1 MIWTIVE
8 YVAIIT
14 ECLIATRLFL
24 LYFKLKSDDW
34 KYLKSIILFA
44 PLFITDVIGSF
55 GAANEVFFIL
65 TCVLSEFIFAVI
77 FYNKSIKNV
86 VKKEKG
92 GKVLIHRKGRENLEN
107 RVPVLAEYIG
117 LPPIY
122 VKEDSIVDDDDILH
136 VGDLEFRVIYTPGHT
151 DDGTALY
158 CEKEEMLF
166 SGDTLFKGAW
176 GRVDLPTSDFDSIM
190 NSIINK
196 LLILPENTIVYPGH
210 GKPTR
215 IGDEKPIYLE
225 AKPNID

>member
-1 MIWTIVE
+1 MILKRIKVQMKFVGETNCYIIVDE
-8 YVAIIT
+8 TQKKAMVIDPAGEVPKIIEILDT
-14 ECLIATRLFL
+14 LGAELVYI
-24 LYFKLKSDDW
+24 
-34 KYLKSIILFA
+34 YLTHCHADHING
-44 PLFITDVIGSF
+44 V
-55 GAANEVFFIL
+55 NEL
-65 TCVLSEFIFAVI
+65 
-77 FYNKSIKNV
+77 
-86 VKKEKG
+86 KKEKG

-107 RVPVLAEYIG
+107 RVPVLAKYIG

>member
-1 MIWTIVE
+1 MILKRIKVQMKFVGETNC
-8 YVAIIT
+8 YVIIDET
-14 ECLIATRLFL
+14 QKKAMVIDPAGEVPKIIEILDTLGAELVYI
-24 LYFKLKSDDW
+24 
-34 KYLKSIILFA
+34 YLTHCHADHING
-44 PLFITDVIGSF
+44 V
-55 GAANEVFFIL
+55 NEL
-65 TCVLSEFIFAVI
+65 
-77 FYNKSIKNV
+77 
-86 VKKEKG
+86 KKEKG

-151 DDGTALY
+151 DDGTSLY

-190 NSIINK
+190 NSIIKK
-196 LLILPENTIVYPGH
+196 LLILPKNTIVYPGH

>member
-1 MIWTIVE
+1 MILKRIKVQMKFVGETNCYIIVDE
-8 YVAIIT
+8 TQKKAMVIDPAGEVPKIIEILDT
-14 ECLIATRLFL
+14 LGAELVYI
-24 LYFKLKSDDW
+24 
-34 KYLKSIILFA
+34 YLTYCHADHING
-44 PLFITDVIGSF
+44 V
-55 GAANEVFFIL
+55 NEL
-65 TCVLSEFIFAVI
+65 
-77 FYNKSIKNV
+77 
-86 VKKEKG
+86 KKEKG

-122 VKEDSIVDDDDILH
+122 VKEDSIVDNDDILH

-151 DDGTALY
+151 DDGTSLY

>member
-1 MIWTIVE
+1 MILKRIKVQMKFFGETNCYIIVDE
-8 YVAIIT
+8 TQKKAMVIDPAGEVPKIIEILNT
-14 ECLIATRLFL
+14 LGAELVYI
-24 LYFKLKSDDW
+24 
-34 KYLKSIILFA
+34 YLTHCHADHING
-44 PLFITDVIGSF
+44 V
-55 GAANEVFFIL
+55 NEL
-65 TCVLSEFIFAVI
+65 
-77 FYNKSIKNV
+77 
-86 VKKEKG
+86 KKEKG

-136 VGDLEFRVIYTPGHT
+136 VGDLELRVIYTPGHT
-151 DDGTALY
+151 DDGTSLY

-190 NSIINK
+190 NSIIKK

>member
-1 MIWTIVE
+1 MI
-8 YVAIIT
+8 
-14 ECLIATRLFL
+14 
-24 LYFKLKSDDW
+24 
-34 KYLKSIILFA
+34 LKSIKVQMKFVGETNCYIIVDETQKKAMVIDPAGEVPKIIEILDT
-44 PLFITDVIGSF
+44 L
-55 GAANEVFFIL
+55 GAELVYIYLTHCHADHINGVNEL
-65 TCVLSEFIFAVI
+65 
-77 FYNKSIKNV
+77 
-86 VKKEKG
+86 KKEKG

-122 VKEDSIVDDDDILH
+122 VKEDSIVDNDDILH

-151 DDGTALY
+151 DDGTSLY

>member
-1 MIWTIVE
+1 MILKRIKVQMKFVGETNCYIIVDE
-8 YVAIIT
+8 TQKKAMVIDPAGEVPKIIEILDT
-14 ECLIATRLFL
+14 LGAELVYI
-24 LYFKLKSDDW
+24 
-34 KYLKSIILFA
+34 YLTHCHADHING
-44 PLFITDVIGSF
+44 V
-55 GAANEVFFIL
+55 NEL
-65 TCVLSEFIFAVI
+65 
-77 FYNKSIKNV
+77 
-86 VKKEKG
+86 KKEKG

-151 DDGTALY
+151 DDGTSLY

-176 GRVDLPTSDFDSIM
+176 GRVDLPTSNFDSIM

>member
-1 MIWTIVE
+1 MILKRIEVQMKFVGETNCYIIVDE
-8 YVAIIT
+8 TQKKAMVIDPAGEVPKIIEILNT
-14 ECLIATRLFL
+14 LGAELVYI
-24 LYFKLKSDDW
+24 
-34 KYLKSIILFA
+34 YLTHCHADHING
-44 PLFITDVIGSF
+44 V
-55 GAANEVFFIL
+55 NEL
-65 TCVLSEFIFAVI
+65 
-77 FYNKSIKNV
+77 
-86 VKKEKG
+86 KKEKG

-136 VGDLEFRVIYTPGHT
+136 VGDLELRVIYTPGHT
-151 DDGTALY
+151 DDGTSLY

-190 NSIINK
+190 NSIIKK

>member
-1 MIWTIVE
+1 MILKRIKVQMKFVGETNCYIIVDE
-8 YVAIIT
+8 TQKKAMVIDPAGAVPKII
-14 ECLIATRLFL
+14 E
-24 LYFKLKSDDW
+24 
-34 KYLKSIILFA
+34 ILDTLGA
-44 PLFITDVIGSF
+44 ELVYIYITHCHADHINGV
-55 GAANEVFFIL
+55 NEL
-65 TCVLSEFIFAVI
+65 
-77 FYNKSIKNV
+77 
-86 VKKEKG
+86 KKEKG

-176 GRVDLPTSDFDSIM
+176 GRVDLPTSDFDAIM
-190 NSIINK
+190 NSIIKK

>member
-1 MIWTIVE
+1 MILKRIKVQMKFVGETNCYIIVDE
-8 YVAIIT
+8 TQKKAMVIDPAGEVPKIIEILDT
-14 ECLIATRLFL
+14 LGAELVYI
-24 LYFKLKSDDW
+24 
-34 KYLKSIILFA
+34 YLTHCHADHING
-44 PLFITDVIGSF
+44 V
-55 GAANEVFFIL
+55 NEL
-65 TCVLSEFIFAVI
+65 
-77 FYNKSIKNV
+77 
-86 VKKEKG
+86 KKEKG

-136 VGDLEFRVIYTPGHT
+136 VGDLELRVIYTPGHT
-151 DDGTALY
+151 DDGTSLY

>member
-1 MIWTIVE
+1 MILKRIKVQMKFVGETNCYIIVDE
-8 YVAIIT
+8 TQKKAMVIDPAGAVPKIIEILDT
-14 ECLIATRLFL
+14 LGAELVYI
-24 LYFKLKSDDW
+24 
-34 KYLKSIILFA
+34 YLTHCHADHING
-44 PLFITDVIGSF
+44 V
-55 GAANEVFFIL
+55 NEL
-65 TCVLSEFIFAVI
+65 
-77 FYNKSIKNV
+77 
-86 VKKEKG
+86 KKEKG

-107 RVPVLAEYIG
+107 RVSVLAEYIG

-151 DDGTALY
+151 DDGTSLY

>member
-1 MIWTIVE
+1 MILKRIKVQMKFVGETNCYIIVDE
-8 YVAIIT
+8 TQKKAMVIDPAGAVPKIIEILDT
-14 ECLIATRLFL
+14 LGAELVYI
-24 LYFKLKSDDW
+24 
-34 KYLKSIILFA
+34 YLTHCHADHING
-44 PLFITDVIGSF
+44 V
-55 GAANEVFFIL
+55 NEL
-65 TCVLSEFIFAVI
+65 
-77 FYNKSIKNV
+77 
-86 VKKEKG
+86 KKEKG
-92 GKVLIHRKGRENLEN
+92 GKVLIHRKGRENLGN

-176 GRVDLPTSDFDSIM
+176 GRVDLPTSDFDAIM
-190 NSIINK
+190 NSIIKK

>member
-1 MIWTIVE
+1 MILKRIKVQMKFVGETNCYIIVDE
-8 YVAIIT
+8 TQKKAMVIDPAGEVPKIIEILDT
-14 ECLIATRLFL
+14 LGAELVYI
-24 LYFKLKSDDW
+24 
-34 KYLKSIILFA
+34 YLTHCHADHING
-44 PLFITDVIGSF
+44 V
-55 GAANEVFFIL
+55 NEL
-65 TCVLSEFIFAVI
+65 
-77 FYNKSIKNV
+77 
-86 VKKEKG
+86 KKEKG

-117 LPPIY
+117 LTPIY

-151 DDGTALY
+151 DDGTSLY

>member
-1 MIWTIVE
+1 MILKRIKVQMKFVGETNCYIIVDE
-8 YVAIIT
+8 TQKKAMVIDPAGEVPKIIEILDT
-14 ECLIATRLFL
+14 LGAELVYI
-24 LYFKLKSDDW
+24 
-34 KYLKSIILFA
+34 YLTHCHADHING
-44 PLFITDVIGSF
+44 V
-55 GAANEVFFIL
+55 NEL
-65 TCVLSEFIFAVI
+65 
-77 FYNKSIKNV
+77 
-86 VKKEKG
+86 KKEKG

-107 RVPVLAEYIG
+107 RVSVLAEYIG

-151 DDGTALY
+151 DDGTSLY

>member
-1 MIWTIVE
+1 MILKRIKVQMKFVGETNCYIIVDE
-8 YVAIIT
+8 TQKKAMVIDPAGEVPKILEILDTLGAELVYI
-14 ECLIATRLFL
+14 
-24 LYFKLKSDDW
+24 
-34 KYLKSIILFA
+34 YLTHCHADHING
-44 PLFITDVIGSF
+44 V
-55 GAANEVFFIL
+55 NEL
-65 TCVLSEFIFAVI
+65 
-77 FYNKSIKNV
+77 
-86 VKKEKG
+86 KKEKG

-151 DDGTALY
+151 DDGTSLY

>member
-1 MIWTIVE
+1 MILKRIKVQMKFVGETNCYILIDEIQKKAMVIDPAGN
-8 YVAIIT
+8 VDKIIT
-14 ECLIATRLFL
+14 ILDNLGA
-24 LYFKLKSDDW
+24 KLEYI
-34 KYLKSIILFA
+34 YLTHCHADHING
-44 PLFITDVIGSF
+44 V
-55 GAANEVFFIL
+55 NEL
-65 TCVLSEFIFAVI
+65 
-77 FYNKSIKNV
+77 
-86 VKKEKG
+86 KKERG

-107 RVPVLAEYIG
+107 RVPILAEYIG
-117 LPPIY
+117 LPQIY
-122 VKEDSIVDDDDILH
+122 VKEDSIVDDEDILH
-136 VGDLEFRVIYTPGHT
+136 VGDIELRVIYTPGHT
-151 DDGTALY
+151 NDGTSLY

-190 NSIINK
+190 NSIIKK

>member
-1 MIWTIVE
+1 MILKRIKVQMKFVGQTNCYIIVDE
-8 YVAIIT
+8 TQKKAMVIDPAGAVPKIIEILDT
-14 ECLIATRLFL
+14 LGAELVYI
-24 LYFKLKSDDW
+24 
-34 KYLKSIILFA
+34 YLTHCHADHING
-44 PLFITDVIGSF
+44 V
-55 GAANEVFFIL
+55 NEL
-65 TCVLSEFIFAVI
+65 
-77 FYNKSIKNV
+77 
-86 VKKEKG
+86 KKEKG

-176 GRVDLPTSDFDSIM
+176 GRVDLPTSDFDAIM
-190 NSIINK
+190 NSIIKK
-196 LLILPENTIVYPGH
+196 LLVLPENTIVYPGH

>member
-1 MIWTIVE
+1 MILKRIKVQMKFVGETNCYIIVDE
-8 YVAIIT
+8 TQKKAMVIDPAGAVPKIIEILDT
-14 ECLIATRLFL
+14 LGAELVYI
-24 LYFKLKSDDW
+24 
-34 KYLKSIILFA
+34 YLTHCHADHING
-44 PLFITDVIGSF
+44 V
-55 GAANEVFFIL
+55 NEL
-65 TCVLSEFIFAVI
+65 
-77 FYNKSIKNV
+77 
-86 VKKEKG
+86 KKEKG
-92 GKVLIHRKGRENLEN
+92 GKVLIHRKGRENLGN

-151 DDGTALY
+151 DDGTSLY

-176 GRVDLPTSDFDSIM
+176 GRVDLPTSDFDAIM
-190 NSIINK
+190 NSIIKK
-196 LLILPENTIVYPGH
+196 LLVLPENTIVYPGH

>member
-1 MIWTIVE
+1 MILKRIKVQMKFVGETNCYIIVDE
-8 YVAIIT
+8 TQKKAMVIDPAGEVSKIIEILDT
-14 ECLIATRLFL
+14 LGAELVYI
-24 LYFKLKSDDW
+24 
-34 KYLKSIILFA
+34 YLTHCHADHING
-44 PLFITDVIGSF
+44 V
-55 GAANEVFFIL
+55 NEL
-65 TCVLSEFIFAVI
+65 
-77 FYNKSIKNV
+77 
-86 VKKEKG
+86 KKEKG

-122 VKEDSIVDDDDILH
+122 VKEDSIVDDEDILH

-151 DDGTALY
+151 DDGTSLY

>member
-1 MIWTIVE
+1 MILKRIKVQMKFVGETNCYILIDEIQKKAMVIDPAGN
-8 YVAIIT
+8 VDKIIT
-14 ECLIATRLFL
+14 ILDNLGA
-24 LYFKLKSDDW
+24 KLEYI
-34 KYLKSIILFA
+34 YLTHCHADHING
-44 PLFITDVIGSF
+44 V
-55 GAANEVFFIL
+55 NEL
-65 TCVLSEFIFAVI
+65 
-77 FYNKSIKNV
+77 
-86 VKKEKG
+86 KKERG

-122 VKEDSIVDDDDILH
+122 VKEDSIVDDEDILH
-136 VGDLEFRVIYTPGHT
+136 VGDIELRVIYTPGHT
-151 DDGTALY
+151 NDGTSLY

-190 NSIINK
+190 NSIIKK

>member
-1 MIWTIVE
+1 MILKRIKVQMKFVGETNCYIIVDE
-8 YVAIIT
+8 TQKKAMIIDPAGEVPKIIEILDT
-14 ECLIATRLFL
+14 LGAELVYI
-24 LYFKLKSDDW
+24 
-34 KYLKSIILFA
+34 YLTHCHADHING
-44 PLFITDVIGSF
+44 V
-55 GAANEVFFIL
+55 NEL
-65 TCVLSEFIFAVI
+65 
-77 FYNKSIKNV
+77 
-86 VKKEKG
+86 KKEKG

-151 DDGTALY
+151 DDGTSLY

>member
-1 MIWTIVE
+1 MILKRIKVQSKFVDETNCYIIVDE
-8 YVAIIT
+8 TQKKAMVIDPAGEVPKIIEILDT
-14 ECLIATRLFL
+14 LGAELVYI
-24 LYFKLKSDDW
+24 
-34 KYLKSIILFA
+34 YLTHCHADHING
-44 PLFITDVIGSF
+44 V
-55 GAANEVFFIL
+55 NEL
-65 TCVLSEFIFAVI
+65 
-77 FYNKSIKNV
+77 
-86 VKKEKG
+86 KKEKG

-151 DDGTALY
+151 DDGTSLY

>member
-1 MIWTIVE
+1 MILKRIKVQMKFVGETNCYIIVDE
-8 YVAIIT
+8 TQKKAMVIDPAGEVPKIIEILNT
-14 ECLIATRLFL
+14 LGAELVYI
-24 LYFKLKSDDW
+24 
-34 KYLKSIILFA
+34 YLTHCHADHING
-44 PLFITDVIGSF
+44 V
-55 GAANEVFFIL
+55 NEL
-65 TCVLSEFIFAVI
+65 
-77 FYNKSIKNV
+77 
-86 VKKEKG
+86 KKEKG

-136 VGDLEFRVIYTPGHT
+136 VGDLELRVIYTPGHT
-151 DDGTALY
+151 DDGTSLY

-190 NSIINK
+190 NSIIRK

>member
-1 MIWTIVE
+1 MILKRIKVQMKFVGETNCYIIVDE
-8 YVAIIT
+8 TQKKAMVIDPAGEVPKIIEILDT
-14 ECLIATRLFL
+14 LGAELVYI
-24 LYFKLKSDDW
+24 
-34 KYLKSIILFA
+34 YLTHCHADHING
-44 PLFITDVIGSF
+44 V
-55 GAANEVFFIL
+55 NEL
-65 TCVLSEFIFAVI
+65 
-77 FYNKSIKNV
+77 
-86 VKKEKG
+86 KKEKG

-117 LPPIY
+117 LPPLY

-151 DDGTALY
+151 DDGTSLY

>member
-1 MIWTIVE
+1 MILKRIKVQMKFVGETNCYIIVDE
-8 YVAIIT
+8 TQKKAMVIDPAGEVPKIIEILDT
-14 ECLIATRLFL
+14 LGAELVYI
-24 LYFKLKSDDW
+24 
-34 KYLKSIILFA
+34 YLTHCHADHING
-44 PLFITDVIGSF
+44 V
-55 GAANEVFFIL
+55 NEL
-65 TCVLSEFIFAVI
+65 
-77 FYNKSIKNV
+77 
-86 VKKEKG
+86 KKEKG

-176 GRVDLPTSDFDSIM
+176 GRVDLHTSDFDAIM
-190 NSIINK
+190 NSIIKK

>member
-1 MIWTIVE
+1 MILKRIKVQIKFVGETNCYIIVDE
-8 YVAIIT
+8 TQKKAMVIDPAGEVPKIIEILDT
-14 ECLIATRLFL
+14 LGAELVYI
-24 LYFKLKSDDW
+24 
-34 KYLKSIILFA
+34 YLTHCHADHING
-44 PLFITDVIGSF
+44 V
-55 GAANEVFFIL
+55 NEL
-65 TCVLSEFIFAVI
+65 
-77 FYNKSIKNV
+77 
-86 VKKEKG
+86 KKEKG

-151 DDGTALY
+151 DDGTSLY

>member
-1 MIWTIVE
+1 MILKRIKVQMKFVGETNCYIIVDE
-8 YVAIIT
+8 TQKKAMVIDPAGEVPKIIEILDT
-14 ECLIATRLFL
+14 LGAELVYI
-24 LYFKLKSDDW
+24 
-34 KYLKSIILFA
+34 YLTHCHADHING
-44 PLFITDVIGSF
+44 V
-55 GAANEVFFIL
+55 NEL
-65 TCVLSEFIFAVI
+65 
-77 FYNKSIKNV
+77 
-86 VKKEKG
+86 KKEKG

-176 GRVDLPTSDFDSIM
+176 GRVDLPTSDFDAIM
-190 NSIINK
+190 NSIIKK
-196 LLILPENTIVYPGH
+196 LLVLPENTIVYPGH

>member
-1 MIWTIVE
+1 MILKRIKVQMKFVGETNCYIIVDE
-8 YVAIIT
+8 TQKKAMVIDPAGAVPKIIEILDT
-14 ECLIATRLFL
+14 LGAELVYI
-24 LYFKLKSDDW
+24 
-34 KYLKSIILFA
+34 YLTHCHADHING
-44 PLFITDVIGSF
+44 V
-55 GAANEVFFIL
+55 NEL
-65 TCVLSEFIFAVI
+65 
-77 FYNKSIKNV
+77 
-86 VKKEKG
+86 KKEKG

-151 DDGTALY
+151 DDGTSLY

-190 NSIINK
+190 NSIIKK
-196 LLILPENTIVYPGH
+196 LLVLPENTIVYPGH

>member
-1 MIWTIVE
+1 MILKRIKVQMKFVGETNCYIIVDE
-8 YVAIIT
+8 TQKKAMVIDPAGAVPKIIEILDT
-14 ECLIATRLFL
+14 LGAELVYI
-24 LYFKLKSDDW
+24 
-34 KYLKSIILFA
+34 YLTHCHADHING
-44 PLFITDVIGSF
+44 V
-55 GAANEVFFIL
+55 NEL
-65 TCVLSEFIFAVI
+65 
-77 FYNKSIKNV
+77 
-86 VKKEKG
+86 KKEKG

-122 VKEDSIVDDDDILH
+122 VKEDSIVDDEDILH
-136 VGDLEFRVIYTPGHT
+136 VGDLKFRVIYTPGHT

-176 GRVDLPTSDFDSIM
+176 GRVDLPTSDFDAIM
-190 NSIINK
+190 NSIIKK
-196 LLILPENTIVYPGH
+196 LLVLPENTIVYPGH

>member
-1 MIWTIVE
+1 MILKRIKVQMKFVGETNCYIIVDE
-8 YVAIIT
+8 TQKKAMVIDPAGEVPKII
-14 ECLIATRLFL
+14 EILNALGAELVYI
-24 LYFKLKSDDW
+24 
-34 KYLKSIILFA
+34 YLTHCHADHING
-44 PLFITDVIGSF
+44 V
-55 GAANEVFFIL
+55 NEL
-65 TCVLSEFIFAVI
+65 
-77 FYNKSIKNV
+77 
-86 VKKEKG
+86 KKEKG

-136 VGDLEFRVIYTPGHT
+136 VGDLELRVIYTPGHT
-151 DDGTALY
+151 DDGTSLY

-190 NSIINK
+190 NSIIKK

>member
-1 MIWTIVE
+1 MILKRIKVQMKFVGETNCYIIVDE
-8 YVAIIT
+8 TQKKAMVIDPAGEVPKIIEILDT
-14 ECLIATRLFL
+14 LGAELVYI
-24 LYFKLKSDDW
+24 
-34 KYLKSIILFA
+34 YLTHCHADHING
-44 PLFITDVIGSF
+44 V
-55 GAANEVFFIL
+55 NEL
-65 TCVLSEFIFAVI
+65 
-77 FYNKSIKNV
+77 
-86 VKKEKG
+86 KKEKG

-176 GRVDLPTSDFDSIM
+176 GRVDLPTSDFDAIM
-190 NSIINK
+190 NSIIKK
-196 LLILPENTIVYPGH
+196 LLVLPENTIVYPGH

-215 IGDEKPIYLE
+215 IGDEKPIYLQ

>member
-1 MIWTIVE
+1 MILKRIKVQMKFVGETNCYIIVDE
-8 YVAIIT
+8 TQKKAMVIDPAGEVPKIIEILNT
-14 ECLIATRLFL
+14 LGAELVYI
-24 LYFKLKSDDW
+24 
-34 KYLKSIILFA
+34 YLTHCHADHING
-44 PLFITDVIGSF
+44 V
-55 GAANEVFFIL
+55 NEL
-65 TCVLSEFIFAVI
+65 
-77 FYNKSIKNV
+77 
-86 VKKEKG
+86 KKEKG

-136 VGDLEFRVIYTPGHT
+136 VGDLELRVIYTQGHT
-151 DDGTALY
+151 DDGTSLY

-190 NSIINK
+190 NSIIKK

>member
-1 MIWTIVE
+1 MILKRIKVQMKFVGETNCYIIVDE
-8 YVAIIT
+8 TQKKAMVIDPAGEVPKIIEILDT
-14 ECLIATRLFL
+14 LGAELVYI
-24 LYFKLKSDDW
+24 
-34 KYLKSIILFA
+34 YLTHCHADHING
-44 PLFITDVIGSF
+44 V
-55 GAANEVFFIL
+55 NEL
-65 TCVLSEFIFAVI
+65 
-77 FYNKSIKNV
+77 
-86 VKKEKG
+86 KKEKG

-151 DDGTALY
+151 DDGTSLY

-190 NSIINK
+190 NSVINK

>member
-1 MIWTIVE
+1 MILKRIKVQMKFVGETNC
-8 YVAIIT
+8 YVIIDET
-14 ECLIATRLFL
+14 QKKAMVIDPAGEVSKIIEILDTLGAELVYI
-24 LYFKLKSDDW
+24 
-34 KYLKSIILFA
+34 YLTHCHADHING
-44 PLFITDVIGSF
+44 V
-55 GAANEVFFIL
+55 NEL
-65 TCVLSEFIFAVI
+65 
-77 FYNKSIKNV
+77 
-86 VKKEKG
+86 KKEKG

-151 DDGTALY
+151 DDGTSLY

-190 NSIINK
+190 NSIIKK

-215 IGDEKPIYLE
+215 IWDEKPIYLE

>member
-1 MIWTIVE
+1 MILKRIKVQMKFVGETNCYIIVDE
-8 YVAIIT
+8 TQKKAMVIDPAGEVPKIIEILDT
-14 ECLIATRLFL
+14 LGAELVYI
-24 LYFKLKSDDW
+24 
-34 KYLKSIILFA
+34 YLTHCHADHING
-44 PLFITDVIGSF
+44 V
-55 GAANEVFFIL
+55 NEL
-65 TCVLSEFIFAVI
+65 
-77 FYNKSIKNV
+77 
-86 VKKEKG
+86 KKEKG

-196 LLILPENTIVYPGH
+196 LLILPENTIVYLGH